1 MAKLPNISAKVRGGR
16 GDNPIGRASE
26 RSKDFKGTVIKLL
39 RFLKPFYGGL
49 AIVLLFAI
57 LSTSFSIFGPK
68 ILGKAVD
75 VLFAGVFGGARRALP
90 LPGSG
95 IDFHRLFD
103 ILLLLLGIY
112 LLSALFNYLQEY
124 IMSGLS
130 GKIIRKMREDIS
142 NKIHKLPLK
151 FYDTRSYGD
160 ILSRITNDIDTISS
174 TLQQSVVQ
182 IITSTITLIGIV
194 VMMMT
199 IDMRIS
205 LVAFLSLPFSFF
217 MTKIIS
223 SKSQKYF
230 IGQARE
236 LGNLNGHIEEMFG
249 NHAVVKAFNYEE
261 KSEQMFQEHND
272 NLYKYGWKAQFAS
285 SVIHPVLNFGSNAI
299 FVALCV
305 LGGYMT
311 ATGAITLGAVQAF
324 ITYSKQFNQP
334 ILQVSQ
340 IVNVLQS
347 TIAAAERYFE
357 IMEEKE
363 EMHDPE
369 HPVAVENPRGKVD
382 FDHVSFRYLPD
393 KPLIDDV
400 NIHVEPGHLIAI
412 VGPTGAGKTTL
423 VNLLMRFYQTD
434 QGEILID
441 DVDINDMG
449 RKQLHSLIGM
459 VLQDTWLFKGTI
471 RENIAFGKRGATD
484 EEVIEA
490 AKLAYADG
498 FIRALPKGYD
508 TMINEEGSNI
518 SQGQKQLITIARA
531 LIVQPP
537 IIILDEATS
546 SVDTRTEVLIQQAMK
561 QIMEEHTSFVI
572 AHRLSTIRDADN
584 ILVMKDGNIV
594 EQGTHTQLLDGKGFY
609 YELYNS
615 QFAVN

>member
-16 GDNPIGRASE
+16 GDNPIGRDSE

-49 AIVLLFAI
+49 AIVLLFAV
-57 LSTSFSIFGPK
+57 LSTGFSIFGPK
-68 ILGKAVD
+68 ILGNAVD
-75 VLFAGVFGGARRALP
+75 VLFDGVFGTITHTAAGV
-90 LPGSG
+90 
-95 IDFHRLFD
+95 DFHRLFR
-103 ILLLLLGIY
+103 ILLFLLGIY
-112 LLSALFNYLQEY
+112 LFSALFNYLQEY

-130 GKIIRKMREDIS
+130 GKIIRKMREDAS
-142 NKIHKLPLK
+142 VKLHKLPLK

-174 TLQQSVVQ
+174 TLQQSIVQ
-182 IITSTITLIGIV
+182 IVTSTITLIGII

-199 IDMRIS
+199 INPLIS
-205 LVAFLSLPFSFF
+205 LIAFLALPFSFF
-217 MTKIIS
+217 VTKIIS

-230 IGQARE
+230 AGQAHE
-236 LGNLNGHIEEMFG
+236 LGSLNGHIEEMFG
-249 NHAVVKAFNYEE
+249 NHSVIKAFNYEK
-261 KSEQMFQEHND
+261 KSGQMFQNYND
-272 NLYKYGWKAQFAS
+272 NLYKYGWKAQFTS

-305 LGGYMT
+305 FGGYMT
-311 ATGAITLGAVQAF
+311 ATGVITLGSVQAF

-340 IVNVLQS
+340 IINVLQS
-347 TIAAAERYFE
+347 TVAAAERYFE

-363 EMHDPE
+363 QIHDPE
-369 HPVAVENPRGKVD
+369 HPVAVENPQGKVD

-393 KPLIDDV
+393 KPLIEDV
-400 NIHVEPGHLIAI
+400 NIHVEPGHLVAI

-434 QGEILID
+434 KGEIAID

-471 RENIAFGKRGATD
+471 RENIAFGRRGATD
-484 EEVIEA
+484 EEVVEA

-498 FIRALPKGYD
+498 FIRSLPKGYD
-508 TMINEEGSNI
+508 TMINEEGNNI

-537 IIILDEATS
+537 VIILDEATS

-561 QIMEEHTSFVI
+561 RIMEGHTSFVI

-584 ILVMKDGNIV
+584 LLVMRDGNIV
-594 EQGTHTQLLDGKGFY
+594 EQGTHTQLLEKGGFY

-615 QFAVN
+615 QFAVT

>member
-1 MAKLPNISAKVRGGR
+1 MAKLPNISAKISGGR
-16 GDNPIGRASE
+16 GDNPVGKAAD

-49 AIVLLFAI
+49 AIVLLFAV
-57 LSTSFSIFGPK
+57 LSTGFSIFGPK

-75 VLFAGVFGGARRALP
+75 VLFDGVFGSLAHTA
-90 LPGSG
+90 SG
-95 IDFHRLFD
+95 VDFHRLFQ
-103 ILLLLLGIY
+103 ILLFLLGIY
-112 LLSALFNYLQEY
+112 LLSSLFNYLQEY
-124 IMSGLS
+124 MMSGLS

-160 ILSRITNDIDTISS
+160 ILSRITNDIDTIAS
-174 TLQQSVVQ
+174 TLQQSIIQ
-182 IITSTITLIGIV
+182 IVTSSITLIGIV

-199 IDMRIS
+199 INPVIS
-205 LVAFLSLPFSFF
+205 LVAFVSLPFSFF
-217 MTKIIS
+217 MTKFIS

-230 IGQARE
+230 TGQARE
-236 LGNLNGHIEEMFG
+236 LGKLNGHIEEMFG
-249 NHAVVKAFNYEE
+249 NHAVIKAFNYEK
-261 KSEQMFQEHND
+261 KSEQMFQEYND

-311 ATGAITLGAVQAF
+311 AIGVITLGAVQAF

-340 IVNVLQS
+340 IVNILQS
-347 TIAAAERYFE
+347 TVAAAERYFE

-363 EMHDPE
+363 EIQDPE
-369 HPVAVENPRGKVD
+369 NPVAIENPKGKVD
-382 FDHVSFRYLPD
+382 FDHVSFRYLPE
-393 KPLIDDV
+393 KPLIEDV
-400 NIHVEPGHLIAI
+400 NIHVEPGQLVAI

-434 QGEILID
+434 KGEIQID

-484 EEVIEA
+484 EEVVEA

-498 FIRALPKGYD
+498 FIRSLPKGYD
-508 TMINEEGSNI
+508 TEINEEGSNI
-518 SQGQKQLITIARA
+518 SQGQKQLLTIARA

-537 IIILDEATS
+537 VIILDEATS

-594 EQGTHTQLLDGKGFY
+594 EQGTHTQLLDKKGFY